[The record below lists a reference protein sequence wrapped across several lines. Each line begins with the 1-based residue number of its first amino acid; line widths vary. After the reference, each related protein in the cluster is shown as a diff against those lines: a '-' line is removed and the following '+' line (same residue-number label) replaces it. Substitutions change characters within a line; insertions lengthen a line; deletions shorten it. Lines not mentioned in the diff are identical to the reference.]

1 MLFVKNHALLPTPQ
15 GRQEELMLAAAA
27 VSGEMKIEKEGD
39 ALMRRIPFGQVEKLS
54 VSIGSLSLLYHF
66 LSGGDVDLH
75 AAVLCAS
82 GGGFVGCDRVVPT
95 FA

>member
-1 MLFVKNHALLPTPQ
+1 
-15 GRQEELMLAAAA
+15 MLAAAAGRREGAMLTAAA
-27 VSGEMKIEKEGD
+27 VSGEMEIEKEGD

>member
-1 MLFVKNHALLPTPQ
+1 MLVDTS
-15 GRQEELMLAAAA
+15 GLAGGSDACRS
-27 VSGEMKIEKEGD
+27 SGELGNVEIEKEGD

-66 LSGGDVDLH
+66 LTGGDVDLH